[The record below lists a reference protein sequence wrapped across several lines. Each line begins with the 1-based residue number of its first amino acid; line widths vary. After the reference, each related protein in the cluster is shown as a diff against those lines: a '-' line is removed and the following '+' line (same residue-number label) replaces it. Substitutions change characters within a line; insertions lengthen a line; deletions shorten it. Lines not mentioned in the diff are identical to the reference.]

1 MRDFLR
7 LCRLVFGTLVLL
19 FVAAR
24 SSEMRAQDVAK
35 NGSAAPAVNPNA
47 PETLSQA
54 ELQEAYRNLHE
65 QLRAT
70 QAAIVNSRFDAEA
83 TARAQAAAIAEKID
97 AMNATLAAE
106 RKARQSDADRFDY
119 ERGQQQQEINR
130 GNRAVI
136 WIASGFGL
144 LGLLAMAGAAYFQW
158 RAINRIADVVNP
170 YSIAPAANFARL
182 PSLQNSPATQAV
194 ALSTQRLMSTMERM
208 EKRIKELEHTSAQPF
223 SATPTMPAS
232 PTHPSQ
238 QTHDVAT

>member
-7 LCRLVFGTLVLL
+7 LCWLGFGTLVLL
-19 FVAAR
+19 FVAAG
-24 SSEMRAQDVAK
+24 SPEMHAQDAAN
-35 NGSAAPAVNPNA
+35 NGAVAPAKNA

-54 ELQEAYRNLHE
+54 ELQEAYRNLHD

-83 TARAQAAAIAEKID
+83 AARAQSAAIAEKID
-97 AMNATLAAE
+97 AMNTTLAAE
-106 RKARQSDADRFDY
+106 RKARQSESDRFDY

-130 GNRAVI
+130 GNRVVI

-170 YSIAPAANFARL
+170 YSTPTAANLAML
-182 PSLQNSPATQAV
+182 PSVRNPPSTQAV
-194 ALSTQRLMSTMERM
+194 ALSTQRLMLTMERM
-208 EKRIKELEHTSAQPF
+208 EKRIKELEHTAVPPLP
-223 SATPTMPAS
+223 AAPVPPTSPA
-232 PTHPSQ
+232 HPPQ
-238 QTHDVAT
+238 QTQGVNA

>member
-7 LCRLVFGTLVLL
+7 LCRLGFGTLVLL
-19 FVAAR
+19 FVAAG
-24 SSEMRAQDVAK
+24 SLEMQAQDAAK
-35 NGSAAPAVNPNA
+35 NGAVTPAKNA
-47 PETLSQA
+47 PDTLSQA
-54 ELQEAYRNLHE
+54 ELQEAYRNLHD

-70 QAAIVNSRFDAEA
+70 QAAIVNSRFDAEGA
-83 TARAQAAAIAEKID
+83 ARAQSAAIAEKID

-106 RKARQSDADRFDY
+106 RKARQSESDRFDY

-170 YSIAPAANFARL
+170 YAIAPASNYAMLPPPQNF
-182 PSLQNSPATQAV
+182 PASQAV

-208 EKRIKELEHTSAQPF
+208 EKRIKELEHTSGQPLPAT
-223 SATPTMPAS
+223 SAPAA
-232 PTHPSQ
+232 PPARPPH
-238 QTHDVAT
+238 QTQDVNA

>member
-1 MRDFLR
+1 MY
-7 LCRLVFGTLVLL
+7 
-19 FVAAR
+19 
-24 SSEMRAQDVAK
+24 AQATPQNGAVVSAK
-35 NGSAAPAVNPNA
+35 NT

-54 ELQEAYRNLHE
+54 ELQEAYRNLHD

-83 TARAQAAAIAEKID
+83 AARAQAAAIAEKID

-106 RKARQSDADRFDY
+106 RKARQSESDRFDY
-119 ERGQQQQEINR
+119 ERAQQQQEINR

-158 RAINRIADVVNP
+158 RAINRIAYVVNP
-170 YSIAPAANFARL
+170 YSTSPSANFATL
-182 PSLQNSPATQAV
+182 PSLKNSSSTQAV

-208 EKRIKELEHTSAQPF
+208 EKRIKELEHTSVPPLPVAPLP
-223 SATPTMPAS
+223 PTAPD
-232 PTHPSQ
+232 HPPR
-238 QTHDVAT
+238 QTQDVNA

>member
-1 MRDFLR
+1 
-7 LCRLVFGTLVLL
+7 
-19 FVAAR
+19 
-24 SSEMRAQDVAK
+24 MRAQDAVK
-35 NGSAAPAVNPNA
+35 NDAVAPAKNA

-54 ELQEAYRNLHE
+54 ELQEAYRNLHD

-83 TARAQAAAIAEKID
+83 AARAQAAAIAEKID
-97 AMNATLAAE
+97 AMKATLAAE
-106 RKARQSDADRFDY
+106 RKARQSEADRFDY
-119 ERGQQQQEINR
+119 ERAQQQQEINR

-170 YSIAPAANFARL
+170 YAIAPAHFASL

-194 ALSTQRLMSTMERM
+194 ASSTQRLMSTMERM
-208 EKRIKELEHTSAQPF
+208 EKRIKELEHTSVQPF
-223 SATPTMPAS
+223 SATPTAPAS
-232 PTHPSQ
+232 PARPPQ
-238 QTHDVAT
+238 QTHDVNT